1 MQLPGTASHHNVHV
15 SNEHGFAGFE
25 RWNKIYGE
33 TDDVNKV
40 QKDIRDGHAQTVD
53 KVLAWFDSD
62 AEGVKGKTVCDCGCG
77 TGSLAIP
84 TALRGAAVTASDIS
98 SSMVGEAERRYKAEL
113 AKGMRLYIPPAIYH
127 ALL

>member
-1 MQLPGTASHHNVHV
+1 VAS
-15 SNEHGFAGFE
+15 AGFE

-53 KVLAWFDSD
+53 KVLAWFD

-98 SSMVGEAERRYKAEL
+98 SSMVGEAERRYNAEI
-113 AKGMRLYIPPAIYH
+113 AKGVSCMPVSALSQPLLTIEAGQMVCFFPAG
-127 ALL
+127 